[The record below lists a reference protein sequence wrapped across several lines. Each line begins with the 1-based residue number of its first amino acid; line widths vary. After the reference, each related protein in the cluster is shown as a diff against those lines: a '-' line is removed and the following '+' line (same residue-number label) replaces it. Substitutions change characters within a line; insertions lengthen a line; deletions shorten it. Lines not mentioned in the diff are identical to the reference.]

1 MSRSEFISALNELR
15 LAKGLS
21 YGQVAARA
29 GKQLP
34 KSTAHALCTKQFP
47 KREEQLRAFLTGC
60 GEPPETHQRWVE
72 EWQRVAASRANGRPR
87 PQLSWSNARPGV
99 PSP

>member
-1 MSRSEFISALNELR
+1 MSRREFIGALNELR

-21 YGQVAARA
+21 YAQVAARA

-60 GEPPETHQRWVE
+60 GEPPETHHRWVE
-72 EWQRVAASRANGRPR
+72 LWQAASRANERPR
-87 PQLSWSNARPGV
+87 PQLSWSKARPGV